1 MTTPSKTLTPFTA
14 AELQLCFDILN
25 HSLSHPCHKCLELEA
40 LTDKVNYFRLKA
52 KGLAESN
59 PTKVFANGIK
69 KKSTP
74 KFEVETSDIPM
85 PSKKLIDKMQH
96 GTGTN
101 FQTSGT
107 TDRGLIDK
115 LHEIAPETTKLIEG
129 MSKVGKRT
137 QNKLNSKKPPFGF
150 S

>member
-1 MTTPSKTLTPFTA
+1 MTTTSKTLTPFTA

-59 PTKVFANGIK
+59 PTKVFPNGIK
-69 KKSTP
+69 KKTTS
-74 KFEVETSDIPM
+74 KFEGETSTDTAIVDIPM
-85 PSKKLIDKMQH
+85 PTQSL
-96 GTGTN
+96 
-101 FQTSGT
+101 
-107 TDRGLIDK
+107 LDK
-115 LHEIAPETTKLIEG
+115 LHRVAPETTKLIQG

-137 QNKLNSKKPPFGF
+137 QNKQNNKKPPYGF